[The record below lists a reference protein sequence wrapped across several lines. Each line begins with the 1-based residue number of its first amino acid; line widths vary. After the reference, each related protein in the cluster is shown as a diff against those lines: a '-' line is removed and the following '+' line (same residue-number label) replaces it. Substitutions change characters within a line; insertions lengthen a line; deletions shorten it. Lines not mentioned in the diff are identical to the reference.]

1 MLTYYPK
8 DGQVDMYDL
17 KNRRMFL
24 KRMAVEGLS
33 ADKLFI
39 GSVLTIHARQLK
51 LVDYGDTFTR

>member
-1 MLTYYPK
+1 M
-8 DGQVDMYDL
+8 

-24 KRMAVEGLS
+24 KRMAVEGVS